1 MGVPQKLPQDL
12 VIALLGT
19 YQKEMKSVYPKDICP
34 PMFIAALF
42 TVAKIWEQ
50 AKVLVCPVTGGLL
63 HLYPFPIQ
71 GGFIQCRGNIYTP
84 MPPNY
89 TSCLQLFS
97 EL

>member
-50 AKVLVCPVTGGLL
+50 AKGL
-63 HLYPFPIQ
+63 
-71 GGFIQCRGNIYTP
+71 
-84 MPPNY
+84 
-89 TSCLQLFS
+89 
-97 EL
+97 